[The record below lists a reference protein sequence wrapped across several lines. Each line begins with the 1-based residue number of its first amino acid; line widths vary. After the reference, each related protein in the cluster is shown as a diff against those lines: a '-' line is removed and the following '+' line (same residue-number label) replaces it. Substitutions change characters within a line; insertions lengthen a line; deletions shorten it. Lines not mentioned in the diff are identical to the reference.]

1 MSLYQPILANIAR
14 DITLTPEQA
23 AYFTQLLGTQQVA
36 SGDHLLVAGERAT
49 CLWFVVS
56 GCVRTYTTDTQGR
69 EHNLA
74 FSTEGWWCTD
84 SASFF
89 DGGRA
94 TLALQA
100 LEATQ
105 LFSLTLPDLEHLCTH
120 LPPFE
125 RFFRLLSQKGYQL
138 LERRL
143 VAMLRLTAE
152 ARFMRFHRQYP
163 RLLNRVAQKHI
174 AAYLG
179 ITPEFLS
186 MLRRKHTPPARS

>member
-1 MSLYQPILANIAR
+1 MHQQILANVAR
-14 DITLTPEQA
+14 DITLTPEEA
-23 AYFTQLLGTQQVA
+23 TCFTQLLRPQQVA
-36 SGDHLLVAGERAT
+36 SGEHLLVAGGRAT
-49 CLWFVVS
+49 RLWFVVS
-56 GCVRTYTTDTQGR
+56 GCVRTYTTDAQGR

-74 FSTEGWWCTD
+74 FATEGWWCTD
-84 SASFF
+84 STSFF
-89 DGGRA
+89 EGSRA
-94 TLALQA
+94 RLALQA
-100 LEATQ
+100 LEPTT
-105 LFSLTLPDLEHLCTH
+105 LLSLSLADLESLCTQV
-120 LPPFE
+120 PNFE
-125 RFFRLLSQKGYQL
+125 RFFRLLHQKGYQL

-163 RLLNRVAQKHI
+163 RLLHRVAQKHL

>member
-1 MSLYQPILANIAR
+1 MYSQILANVAR
-14 DITLTPEQA
+14 HVTLTPEQA
-23 AYFTQLLGTQQVA
+23 ASFTHLLRAQQVA
-36 SGDHLLVAGERAT
+36 SGDHLLVAGEHAT
-49 CLWFVVS
+49 CLWFVVR
-56 GCVRTYTTDTQGR
+56 GCVRTYLTDAQGR

-100 LEATQ
+100 LEETN
-105 LFSLTLPDLEHLCTH
+105 LLSLSLADLEHLCTQV
-120 LPPFE
+120 PPLE
-125 RFFRLLSQKGYQL
+125 RFFRLLYQKGYQL

-152 ARFMRFHRQYP
+152 ARFLRFHRQYP
-163 RLLNRVAQKHI
+163 RLLHRVAQKHI

-186 MLRRKHTPPARS
+186 MLRRKHTRPPLS

>member
-1 MSLYQPILANIAR
+1 MYSQILANVAR
-14 DITLTPEQA
+14 HVTLTPEQA
-23 AYFTQLLGTQQVA
+23 TSFTHLLRAQQVA
-36 SGDHLLVAGERAT
+36 SGDHLLVAGEHTT
-49 CLWFVVS
+49 CLWFVVR
-56 GCVRTYTTDTQGR
+56 GCVRTYLTDAQGR

-94 TLALQA
+94 TLPLQA
-100 LEATQ
+100 LEET
-105 LFSLTLPDLEHLCTH
+105 SLLSLSLADLEHLCTQV
-120 LPPFE
+120 PPFE
-125 RFFRLLSQKGYQL
+125 RFFRLLYQKGYQL

-152 ARFMRFHRQYP
+152 ARFLRFHRQYP
-163 RLLNRVAQKHI
+163 RLLHRVAQKHI

-186 MLRRKHTPPARS
+186 MLRRKHTRPPRS

>member
-1 MSLYQPILANIAR
+1 MYQQILANVAR
-14 DITLTPEQA
+14 DISLTPEEA
-23 AYFTQLLGTQQVA
+23 ARFTHLLGTQQVA

-56 GCVRTYTTDTQGR
+56 GCVRTYITDAQGR

-89 DGGRA
+89 EGGRA

-100 LEATQ
+100 LEAT
-105 LFSLTLPDLEHLCTH
+105 SLLSLSLPDLEQLCTQV
-120 LPPFE
+120 PKFE

-152 ARFMRFHRQYP
+152 ARFIRFHRQYP

-186 MLRRKHTPPARS
+186 MLRRKHTPLARS

>member
-1 MSLYQPILANIAR
+1 MYQPILANVAR
-14 DITLTPEQA
+14 HVTLTSEEA
-23 AYFTQLLGTQQVA
+23 AYFTHLLGTQQVA
-36 SGDHLLVAGERAT
+36 SGEHLLVVGEHAP

-56 GCVRTYTTDTQGR
+56 GCVRTYTTDIHGR

-100 LEATQ
+100 LEATS
-105 LFSLTLPDLEHLCTH
+105 LFSLSLPDLENLCTQV
-120 LPPFE
+120 PAFE
-125 RFFRLLSQKGYQL
+125 RFFRLLYQKGYQL

-152 ARFMRFHRQYP
+152 ARFIRFHQQYP

-186 MLRRKHTPPARS
+186 MLRRKHTPQARS

>member
-1 MSLYQPILANIAR
+1 MYQQILANVAR

-23 AYFTQLLGTQQVA
+23 ARFTHLLGTQQVA
-36 SGDHLLVAGERAT
+36 SGDHVLVAGERAPY
-49 CLWFVVS
+49 LWFVVS
-56 GCVRTYTTDTQGR
+56 GCVRTYTTDAQGR
-69 EHNLA
+69 EHNPA

-89 DGGRA
+89 EGGRA

-100 LEATQ
+100 LETTS
-105 LFSLTLPDLEHLCTH
+105 LLSLSLTNLEQLCTQM
-120 LPPFE
+120 PTFE

-152 ARFMRFHRQYP
+152 ARFMRFYRQYP
-163 RLLNRVAQKHI
+163 RLLHRVAQKHI

-186 MLRRKHTPPARS
+186 MLRRKHMPPARS